1 MTGVGKMRAHMGAD
15 QVTRFAR
22 VDFHS
27 DERIFGIKD
36 EDRLLHLYTSARRY
50 GKNDYAHDVAESGH
64 SIRFELKFALDS
76 VGGRAPGPF

>member
-1 MTGVGKMRAHMGAD
+1 MRAHMGAD

-36 EDRLLHLYTSARRY
+36 EDRLLHLYII
-50 GKNDYAHDVAESGH
+50 GKTVRE
-64 SIRFELKFALDS
+64 K
-76 VGGRAPGPF
+76 

>member
-36 EDRLLHLYTSARRY
+36 EDRLLHLYII
-50 GKNDYAHDVAESGH
+50 GKTVRE
-64 SIRFELKFALDS
+64 K
-76 VGGRAPGPF
+76 